1 MNVKGDYVVAGMV
14 TGTHVIEDI
23 GIPVPHQV
31 AVRIPAD
38 LAHRS
43 KDLWRGLQQNRLF
56 LLKGGFS
63 ISGAPEGVTI
73 ETPEVPA
80 PNNNLVEENRRL
92 CQELDSAKKENDALR
107 KTLQAQE
114 GKLEAILTAIGR
126 LGEGQVVIQATSV
139 KAAAEAVGGEV
150 PMFIPS
156 DVKPKGAESSIQVI
170 ESTSEG
176 DSVLDAAQKL
186 KGLRRKMTD

>member
-63 ISGAPEGVTI
+63 ISGAPEGVVI
-73 ETPEVPA
+73 EAPEAPA
-80 PNNNLVEENRRL
+80 PNNNLTEENRRL

-114 GKLEAILTAIGR
+114 GKLEAILMAIGR
-126 LGEGQVVIQATSV
+126 LGEGQVVVQAASV
-139 KAAAEAVGGEV
+139 KAAVEAVGGEV

-170 ESTSEG
+170 EGTSEG
-176 DSVLDAAQKL
+176 TAVLDAAQKL
-186 KGLRRKMTD
+186 KELRRKPID